1 MAGLVAVS
9 LLLTFIHSNVS
20 VVVGLYPPHHQH
32 NQGNHPPPI
41 STSQIVDTKVLHDNW
56 RRLIRRTVQLSS
68 SSSIV
73 DNNGKNTTTTTII
86 DFELVGQRLPDQAVL
101 IFVWHRSKNH
111 TYDQH
116 DGADRDHDIIDMDD
130 AGGTVTLIREY
141 MPSVDAYGY
150 GLAAGMVDDHDETD
164 HDDNDRS
171 NDKTLAAAQ
180 RELAEECLL
189 ERGEWYR
196 LTPPPP
202 SPCSDDDDKTQ
213 QPEEVVEGVVVDK
226 YCTTK
231 MVVYLVVDPVP
242 IIDEHRRAAI
252 LADRDNDN
260 AELGLQVVQ
269 VSLPQFR
276 TECLP
281 NMTIVAN
288 WASRLA
294 LDHIEG
300 LLQRR
305 PR

>member
-9 LLLTFIHSNVS
+9 LLLTFLHSYVS
-20 VVVGLYPPHHQH
+20 VVVGLYPPH
-32 NQGNHPPPI
+32 GDHPPPHPPI
-41 STSQIVDTKVLHDNW
+41 STSQILDTKVLHNNW

-68 SSSIV
+68 SSSV
-73 DNNGKNTTTTTII
+73 DSMNKTTTTSII

-101 IFVWHRSKNH
+101 IFVWHRSKNKNRS
-111 TYDQH
+111 TTCINNDRH
-116 DGADRDHDIIDMDD
+116 DHDNHDRDDMDENAND
-130 AGGTVTLIREY
+130 GTVTLIREY

-150 GLAAGMVDDHDETD
+150 GLAAGMVDY
-164 HDDNDRS
+164 DDNDDNYRLL

-196 LTPPPP
+196 LTPPPLP
-202 SPCSDDDDKTQ
+202 NSDDDDET
-213 QPEEVVEGVVVDK
+213 PPEVVEGVVVDK

-231 MVVYLVVDPVP
+231 MVVYLVIDPVP
-242 IIDEHRRAAI
+242 IMDEHRRAAI

-269 VSLPQFR
+269 VTLPQFR

-294 LDHIEG
+294 LDYIEG

-305 PR
+305 P